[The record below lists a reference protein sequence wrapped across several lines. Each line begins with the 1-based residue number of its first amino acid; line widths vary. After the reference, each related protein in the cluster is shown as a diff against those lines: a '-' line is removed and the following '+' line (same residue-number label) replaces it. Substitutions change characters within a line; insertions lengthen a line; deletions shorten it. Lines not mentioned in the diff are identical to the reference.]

1 MPSGKPTER
10 GKALAHLIKQA
21 RAEAGL
27 SQRACAEAAG
37 VPTSWLQ
44 RMELGEFD
52 RPDASRM
59 ARLIGL
65 LPIDHQ
71 QLLDISGQ
79 YIPAELPD
87 ARAYLRAKYG
97 ATDEEIA
104 QFDEYLRQIEAGRE
118 ARSSRSKKKPPAA
131 ASRPAKKSR
140 STGAVKKSKPANK
153 KGANK

>member
-1 MPSGKPTER
+1 MPSGKPTAR

-37 VPTSWLQ
+37 VPISWLQ

-71 QLLDISGQ
+71 QLLAISGQ
-79 YIPAELPD
+79 YIPEELPD

-97 ATDEEIA
+97 ATDVEIA
-104 QFDEYLRQIEAGRE
+104 QFDDYLTQIEAGRK
-118 ARSSRSKKKPPAA
+118 ARDSRSKKKLPATA
-131 ASRPAKKSR
+131 PRPAKPPAR
-140 STGAVKKSKPANK
+140 RTTKPPATKPTK
-153 KGANK
+153 KGAKQ